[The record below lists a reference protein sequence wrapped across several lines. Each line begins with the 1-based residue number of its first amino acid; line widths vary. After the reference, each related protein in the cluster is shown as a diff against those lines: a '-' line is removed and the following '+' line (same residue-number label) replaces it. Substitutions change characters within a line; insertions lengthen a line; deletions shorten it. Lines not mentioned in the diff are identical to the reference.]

1 VFLKHNYFWFNI
13 IQMNLLF
20 FFFKNE
26 DGKEGERERER
37 EAPKC

>member
-1 VFLKHNYFWFNI
+1 
-13 IQMNLLF
+13 MNLLF

-37 EAPKC
+37 EKHLNVRFVLIES